1 VTIRTTKIVLIG
13 AGSASFG
20 PASLRDVVLS
30 PELRGSTL
38 ALVDLNEPAVEAMA
52 RLARRMSDAAGADLE
67 VVRTTGTCRR
77 DRRR

>member
-38 ALVDLNEPAVEAMA
+38 ALVALNEPTVEAMA
-52 RLARRMSDAAGADLE
+52 RLARRMSDAAGVDLE
-67 VVRTTGTCRR
+67 VVRTTRTCRR